1 MLSGGQFSELRPIY
15 QGCLALPF
23 VLARLS
29 RFYLVIKCWHL
40 LNKCINMKM
49 IIMCMRVRVCYCCF
63 IFAWDFSFYASAFLI
78 LFYYS
83 HTQSLFCLQPLL
95 KRPSS

>member
-1 MLSGGQFSELRPIY
+1 MLSELRPIY

-29 RFYLVIKCWHL
+29 HFYLVIKCWHL

-49 IIMCMRVRVCYCCF
+49 IINV
-63 IFAWDFSFYASAFLI
+63 YACQSLLL
-78 LFYYS
+78 LFY
-83 HTQSLFCLQPLL
+83 FCLRLFILCFSLL
-95 KRPSS
+95 DLVLLFPHPVIVLFATFAEKTFQLDVL